1 MANWAHMKGYYKT
14 CKKIKKSS
22 QFQFLDFFF
31 YNFFLWVVQGR
42 LKDDIV
48 LVLKLMVERPN

>member
-22 QFQFLDFFF
+22 QFQLLDF
-31 YNFFLWVVQGR
+31 YFFLIIFFMGSARDTQG
-42 LKDDIV
+42 
-48 LVLKLMVERPN
+48 

>member
-14 CKKIKKSS
+14 RKKIKKSS
-22 QFQFLDFFF
+22 QFQLLYFYFF

-48 LVLKLMVERPN
+48 LVLK